1 MLWAGPSSF
10 SPADTVPDPGDPLHL
25 AYVMAWD
32 AHQLVRQ
39 PWALFDSNSFH
50 PYPRSLTFADHLTP
64 EAVLVAPVNW
74 TTGNPVLAYN
84 VAVVLALAMSAL
96 AMFALVRRVTCRADA
111 AFLAGLAYA
120 FTSFTR
126 HELPRVHVLHVQWW
140 PLALL
145 FLLRFADRGRRRDAA
160 LFAAM
165 TALQALSGSYY
176 LAYTLLMLPVWLGGA
191 YLGVKR
197 LPGRRD
203 TLVLALALGCA
214 ALVVLPFLLPYLAQ
228 FRAMGIEKDLV
239 DGADLLAYV
248 DPEPE
253 SVLWRVPRLG
263 VARELPHFVGFVA
276 AACALAGAL
285 RLTRRRF
292 AGEGHA
298 LAWIALATG
307 LGALLLSLGPT
318 IRVAGA
324 PWATGPYAWLHRLVP
339 PARGMASPER
349 IGVLVTLA
357 TAALV
362 GLGVAALQTR
372 LPQAARIAVTGV
384 LAVLLPLEHWTPS
397 RRPAQV
403 PAGRHVPSVYA
414 ALDAE
419 TGPVAE
425 LPLYPHPAR
434 KLWAAYP
441 YFSTRHWRRV
451 PIGRTSFYPPA
462 HDLLAWSLR
471 DFPAE
476 PSLTL
481 LDRLGVHA
489 IVVHPHVWA
498 VDERRVGLAALEAE
512 PRLQLQQSFEDVVPA
527 RYAAFG
533 LGQERLYRLTPGPP
547 ATPPCAPVDAID
559 PSGWTMSGS
568 GEDDPERARDRNLRT
583 AWRTD
588 IPQKPG
594 DRLEVHLATPDT
606 VSAVALSLG
615 YPFDEFPRNLVLM
628 TYDVSAQ
635 RTVDDERGGASPR
648 RADDEEAGG
657 WERVAYADGPEER
670 WSTIDALL
678 THPRDAQ
685 LVLRIPPR
693 RVRAVRVMVG
703 LREQDLSW
711 PRWRVPEVTLFRD
724 CR

>member
-1 MLWAGPSSF
+1 VYLGLALLWARPSSF
-10 SPADTVPDPGDPLHL
+10 SPRDTVPDPGDPLHL
-25 AYVMAWD
+25 SYVMAWD
-32 AHQLVRQ
+32 AHQLLRR

-50 PYPRSLTFADHLTP
+50 PYPRSLAFADHLTP
-64 EAVLVAPVNW
+64 EALMVAPVNW

-84 VAVVLALAMSAL
+84 VALVLALGMSSL
-96 AMFALVRRVTCRADA
+96 AMFALVRRVTGSADA

-176 LAYTLLMLPVWLGGA
+176 LAYTLLMLPLWLAGA
-191 YLGVKR
+191 YLGLRR
-197 LPGRRD
+197 LPTRREA
-203 TLVLALALGCA
+203 TVLAVALGCA

-248 DPEPE
+248 DPEPDN
-253 SVLWRVPRLG
+253 VLWHVPRLG
-263 VARELPHFVGFVA
+263 VTRELPHFIGFVA

-285 RLTRRRF
+285 RLTRRGL

-307 LGALLLSLGPT
+307 LCALLLSLGPT
-318 IRVAGA
+318 IRVAGT

-362 GLGVAALQTR
+362 GLGVAALQAR
-372 LPQAARIAVTGV
+372 LPYAARMAVTAA

-397 RRPAQV
+397 RRGTNV
-403 PAGRHVPSVYA
+403 PADGQVPSVYA
-414 ALDAE
+414 ALAAE

-441 YFSTRHWRRV
+441 YFSTRHWRPV

-481 LDRLGVHA
+481 LDRLGVRT
-489 IVVHPHVWA
+489 IVVHPNVWSL
-498 VDERRVGLAALEAE
+498 DERRVGLAALEAE
-512 PRLQLQQSFEDVVPA
+512 PRLQLERSFDDELPA
-527 RYAAFG
+527 RYAPFG
-533 LGQERLYRLTPGPP
+533 LGSERLYRLAPGPG
-547 ATPPCAPVDAID
+547 ATPPCTPADAID
-559 PSGWTMSGS
+559 RSGWTMSGS
-568 GEDDPERARDRNLRT
+568 GEDDPQRASDGNPRT

-588 IPQKPG
+588 VPQAPG
-594 DRLEVHLATPDT
+594 DKLEVHLAAPDT
-606 VSAVALSLG
+606 VGAIALSLG

-628 TYDVSAQ
+628 TDHETA
-635 RTVDDERGGASPR
+635 
-648 RADDEEAGG
+648 G

-670 WSTIDALL
+670 WSTIEALL
-678 THPRDAQ
+678 KHPREAR

-693 RVRAVRVMVG
+693 EVKAVRLMIG

-711 PRWRVPEVTLFRD
+711 PRWRVAEVALYRD

>member
-1 MLWAGPSSF
+1 VYLSLALLWARPSSF
-10 SPADTVPDPGDPLHL
+10 APRDTMPDPGDPLHL
-25 AYVMAWD
+25 SYVMAWD

-39 PWALFDSNSFH
+39 PWALFQSNSFH
-50 PYPRSLTFADHLTP
+50 PYPRSLAFADHLTP
-64 EAVLVAPVNW
+64 EALLVAPVNW
-74 TTGNPVLAYN
+74 TTGNAVLAYN
-84 VAVVLALAMSAL
+84 VAVVLALAMSGL
-96 AMFALVRRVTCRADA
+96 GMFALVRRVTGHVDA

-165 TALQALSGSYY
+165 TALQGLSGSYY

-191 YLGVKR
+191 YLGVRR
-197 LPGRRD
+197 LPTRREA
-203 TLVLALALGCA
+203 LVLALALGCA
-214 ALVVLPFLLPYLAQ
+214 ALVVLPFVVPYIAQ
-228 FRAMGIEKDLV
+228 FRAMGIEKELV

-253 SVLWRVPRLG
+253 NILWRVPRLG

-285 RLTRRRF
+285 RVTRRGF

-298 LAWIALATG
+298 LAWVALATG
-307 LGALLLSLGPT
+307 LVALVLSLGPT

-324 PWATGPYAWLHRLVP
+324 AWVTGPYAWLHRLVP

-362 GLGVAALQTR
+362 GLGIPALQAR
-372 LPQAARIAVTGV
+372 LPHAARMALTGV
-384 LAVLLPLEHWTPS
+384 LAILLPLEHWSPS
-397 RRPAQV
+397 RRPAYV
-403 PAGRHVPSVYA
+403 PTGSHVPSVYA
-414 ALDAE
+414 ALA
-419 TGPVAE
+419 TGTSPVVE
-425 LPLYPHPAR
+425 LPLHPDPAR

-441 YFSTRHWRRV
+441 FFSTHHWRRM

-462 HDLLAWSLR
+462 HDLLAWGLR
-471 DFPAE
+471 DFPAG

-481 LDRLGVHA
+481 LDRLGVRS
-489 IVVHPHVWA
+489 IVVHPHVWT
-498 VDERRVGLAALEAE
+498 VDERRIRLAALEAE
-512 PRLQLQQSFEDVVPA
+512 PRLRLERSFDDVVPA
-527 RYAAFG
+527 RYAPFG
-533 LGQERLYRLTPGPP
+533 LGQERLYQLAEGPP
-547 ATPPCAPVDAID
+547 ATPPCTPADAID
-559 PSGWTMSGS
+559 RSRWTMAGS
-568 GEDDPERARDRNLRT
+568 GGDEPDRARDGDPRT

-588 IPQKPG
+588 IPQRPG
-594 DRLEVHLATPDT
+594 DKLEVHLAAPET
-606 VSAVALSLG
+606 VGAIALSLG
-615 YPFDEFPRNLVLM
+615 YPFDEFPRNLVVM
-628 TYDVSAQ
+628 TESED
-635 RTVDDERGGASPR
+635 
-648 RADDEEAGG
+648 

-670 WSTIDALL
+670 WSTIDDLL
-678 THPRDAQ
+678 RRPREAR

-693 RVRAVRVMVG
+693 RVRAVRLMVG

-711 PRWRVPEVTLFRD
+711 PRWRVGEVALYRG